1 MNQDATNKEI
11 VVSGIRPTG
20 KVHLGNYL
28 GAIKN
33 FIPMQDEFD
42 TCYYFIADYHSLT
55 THNDAN
61 ELPVHVK
68 RSLATYLACGL
79 NPDKAIVYLQSDLPQ
94 IPELYLLLNMFAHK
108 GELEKCTTFKEKIRT
123 PGQTVNAGLLT
134 YPVLMAADIII
145 HKANKVPVGKDQQQH
160 LEMTRTFA
168 NRFNH
173 LTETTFF
180 PEPQGFSYGE
190 SLMKILSLDGSG
202 AKMSKSDANENNS
215 IFLLDDDKTITKK
228 IKRAKTDTGPTE
240 KNSPLTPGIEAL
252 FGIMDCVSAPEIV
265 ADYKK
270 QYADCTIKYG
280 YLKLQLAED
289 LINYLGPIREKIIQ
303 LENDTDYLAEV
314 VEKGGEKARESAQ
327 KTVDGVRKL
336 LGIQYF

>member
-1 MNQDATNKEI
+1 MENKPIKEI
-11 VVSGIRPTG
+11 TVSGIRPTG

-33 FIPMQDEFD
+33 FVTMQDEFE

-55 THNDAN
+55 THNNADL
-61 ELPVHVK
+61 LPVNVR

-79 NPDKAIVYLQSDLPQ
+79 DPEKAIVYLQSDLPQ

-145 HKANKVPVGKDQQQH
+145 HKATKVPVGKDQQQH

-173 LTETTFF
+173 LTNSDFF
-180 PEPQGFSYGE
+180 PEPQGFSYGN
-190 SLMKILSLDGSG
+190 SLIKILSLDGKG
-202 AKMSKSDANENNS
+202 GKMSKSDENENNAIYLTDS
-215 IFLLDDDKTITKK
+215 DKEITKK
-228 IKRAKTDTGPTE
+228 IKKAKTDTGPTE

-252 FGIMDCVSAPEIV
+252 FGIMDCVSNPEIV
-265 ADYKK
+265 ADYKE
-270 QYADCTIKYG
+270 QYANCTIKYG

-289 LINYLGPIREKIIQ
+289 LVKYIAPIRETIFEI
-303 LENDTDYLAEV
+303 ENNQEYLKSV
-314 VEKGGEKARESAQ
+314 VEKGGEKARESAT

-336 LGIQYF
+336 LGINYF

>member
-1 MNQDATNKEI
+1 MDKKKAIKDIT
-11 VVSGIRPTG
+11 VSGIRPTG
-20 KVHLGNYL
+20 QVHLGNYL
-28 GAIKN
+28 GAIRN
-33 FIPMQDEFD
+33 FVTMQDEFE

-55 THNDAN
+55 THNDAAQ
-61 ELPVHVK
+61 LPINVR

-145 HKANKVPVGKDQQQH
+145 HKATKVPVGKDQQQH

-173 LTETTFF
+173 LTETAYF
-180 PEPQGFSYGE
+180 PEPQGFSYGNN
-190 SLMKILSLDGSG
+190 LLKILSLDGSG
-202 AKMSKSDANENNS
+202 GKMSKSDTNANNS
-215 IFLLDDDKTITKK
+215 IFLSDTDKEITKK
-228 IKRAKTDTGPTE
+228 IKRATTDGGPTE

-252 FGIMDCVSAPEIV
+252 FGIMDCVSKPEIV
-265 ADYKK
+265 ADYKE
-270 QYADCTIKYG
+270 QYANCTIKYG

-289 LINYLGPIREKIIQ
+289 LVNYIAPIREKITE
-303 LENDTDYLAEV
+303 LETDTDYLAEV
-314 VEKGGEKARESAQ
+314 VAKGGAQARESAQ

-336 LGIQYF
+336 LGLHYF